1 MKKLYITGKYT
12 FETIP
17 QALARSE
24 GYWVVPET
32 GRKFVILQR
41 EGNRYVDF
49 NTGSEIPAGDVN
61 LNGCDLISAGDESSQ
76 FWIYKDPVLGGF
88 IRNALG
94 RSAEDLC
101 EGGYFEVP
109 SKAMEEM
116 LKHLLNLWDI
126 PVENFEARAAF
137 IKDKLLFREDDA
149 EEEKCHIEMFL
160 SDLRDILEQL
170 ERFMERAYDSFFV
183 TCAVK

>member
-1 MKKLYITGKYT
+1 MKKLYITGKYA

-88 IRNALG
+88 IRHALG
-94 RSAEDLC
+94 VQRICA
-101 EGGYFEVP
+101 
-109 SKAMEEM
+109 KADT
-116 LKHLLNLWDI
+116 L
-126 PVENFEARAAF
+126 R
-137 IKDKLLFREDDA
+137 
-149 EEEKCHIEMFL
+149 FL
-160 SDLRDILEQL
+160 QR
-170 ERFMERAYDSFFV
+170 
-183 TCAVK
+183 